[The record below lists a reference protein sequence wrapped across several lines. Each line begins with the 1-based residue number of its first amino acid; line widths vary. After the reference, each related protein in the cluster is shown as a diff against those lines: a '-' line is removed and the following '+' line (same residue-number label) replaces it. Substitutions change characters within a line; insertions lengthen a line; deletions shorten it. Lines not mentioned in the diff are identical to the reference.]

1 MKSTYT
7 IQGMTCSS
15 CENTVRQ
22 KLLQVSGV
30 QELSIDLTKKE
41 VEIESTNTIP
51 FSELQKSLQG
61 SKYSLV
67 ENAFIPIAETD
78 STKSSYAPL
87 FLVFAFI
94 IGISFITSYKNETMD
109 IMLFMNHFMA
119 GFFIVFSFFKLLNLR
134 AFADSYAMYDIIAKK
149 IPVYGYIYPFIELL
163 LGIAFL
169 TAFNP
174 LLTNIITLIIMGI
187 SSIGVI
193 ESVINKKKIQCACLG
208 TVFNLPMSSITI
220 VEDLLMV
227 GMSLIMILILE
238 Q

>member
-1 MKSTYT
+1 
-7 IQGMTCSS
+7 MTCSS

>member
-1 MKSTYT
+1 M
-7 IQGMTCSS
+7 
-15 CENTVRQ
+15 
-22 KLLQVSGV
+22 QVSGV
-30 QELSIDLTKKE
+30 QELYIDLTKKE
-41 VEIESTNTIP
+41 VEIESEKAISL
-51 FSELQKSLQG
+51 SELQKSLQG
-61 SKYSLV
+61 SKYSLLEKAV
-67 ENAFIPIAETD
+67 KTIDND
-78 STKSSYAPL
+78 VSTKSTYAPL

-94 IGISFITSYKNETMD
+94 TGISFITSYKNETMD

-119 GFFIVFSFFKLLNLR
+119 GFFIVFSFFKFLNLR

-149 IPVYGYIYPFIELL
+149 IPVYGYVYPFIELL

-174 LLTNIITLIIMGI
+174 FLTNVATIIIMGI

-193 ESVINKKKIQCACLG
+193 ESVLNKKKIQCACLG

-227 GMSLIMILILE
+227 SMSLIMLIIL
-238 Q
+238 

>member
-1 MKSTYT
+1 
-7 IQGMTCSS
+7 MTCSS
-15 CENTVRQ
+15 CESTVRQ
-22 KLLQVSGV
+22 KLMQVSGV
-30 QELSIDLTKKE
+30 QELYIDLTKKE
-41 VEIESTNTIP
+41 VEIESEKAISL
-51 FSELQKSLQG
+51 SELQKSLQG
-61 SKYSLV
+61 SKYSLLEKAV
-67 ENAFIPIAETD
+67 KTIDND
-78 STKSSYAPL
+78 VSTKSTYAPL

-94 IGISFITSYKNETMD
+94 TGISFITSYKNETMD

-119 GFFIVFSFFKLLNLR
+119 GFFIVFSFFKFLNLR

-149 IPVYGYIYPFIELL
+149 IPVYGYVYPFIELL

-174 LLTNIITLIIMGI
+174 FLTNVATIIIMGI

-193 ESVINKKKIQCACLG
+193 ESVLNKKKIQCACLG

-227 GMSLIMILILE
+227 SMSLIMLIIL
-238 Q
+238 

>member
-7 IQGMTCSS
+7 IEGMTCSS
-15 CENTVRQ
+15 CESTVRQ
-22 KLLQVSGV
+22 KLMQVSGV
-30 QELSIDLTKKE
+30 QELYIDLTKKE
-41 VEIESTNTIP
+41 VEIESEKAISL
-51 FSELQKSLQG
+51 SELQKSLQG
-61 SKYSLV
+61 SKYSLLEKAV
-67 ENAFIPIAETD
+67 KTIDND
-78 STKSSYAPL
+78 VSTKSTYAPL

-94 IGISFITSYKNETMD
+94 TGISFITSYKNETMD

-119 GFFIVFSFFKLLNLR
+119 GFFIVFSFFKFLNLR

-149 IPVYGYIYPFIELL
+149 IPVYGYVYPFIELL

-174 LLTNIITLIIMGI
+174 FLTNVATIIIMGI

-193 ESVINKKKIQCACLG
+193 ESVLNKKKIQCACLG

-227 GMSLIMILILE
+227 SMSLIMLIIL
-238 Q
+238 